1 MSQPQPGP
9 GHQGPL
15 HLQRNLTTCTEAL
28 EKVLR
33 VAVAHSLT
41 NIFGLYCRCGASG
54 KYPLTRKTFEQ
65 GDTVA
70 VRTAEVR
77 KRLIDSSRRMKP
89 VDTQAGAPPNPSQ
102 EPEKPASLVP
112 TPERRETCRFFDVRM
127 NDEAAIIHAF
137 CRRCEQR
144 IVIYDRDLYWGVK
157 RQTGITPP
165 TYPYRCSCGGHMFEV
180 AVGFDYL
187 DDALDENDINT
198 ISIAVRCVGCGEEA
212 MIFDDEAT

>member
-1 MSQPQPGP
+1 MSEPEKGPGP
-9 GHQGPL
+9 GHAGQKGPL
-15 HLQRNLTTCTEAL
+15 HLQRHLTTCTEAL

-33 VAVAHSLT
+33 QAVAHNLSD
-41 NIFGLYCRCGASG
+41 ICGLYCRCAASG
-54 KYPLTRKTFEQ
+54 KYPLSRKAFEKE
-65 GDTVA
+65 GSIEA
-70 VRTAEVR
+70 RTAEAR
-77 KRLIDSSRRMKP
+77 KRLIESSRRMAVP
-89 VDTQAGAPPNPSQ
+89 DPNALAASEIAP
-102 EPEKPASLVP
+102 KVP

-127 NDEAAIIHAF
+127 NDEAAVIHAM

-157 RQTGITPP
+157 RKTGLTPP

-180 AVGFDYL
+180 AVGFDYP
-187 DDALDENDINT
+187 DDAIDENDITT